1 MATHSGIFAWRI
13 PWTEK
18 LGRLQSVGSQ
28 RVRQDGACAHI
39 TDPHREV
46 YSQQPHRGSLGSE
59 TDPRVNVEVLLEGRL
74 LRMTSKDF
82 PCTGL

>member
-28 RVRQDGACAHI
+28 RVRHDGACAHI

-46 YSQQPHRGSLGSE
+46 YSQQPRHGSLGSE